1 MGAVNTYNPRKVT
14 MSMGRHIVSGFAD
27 DSFISI
33 EPVGDGNSVVVGAD
47 GEALISVDPSS
58 VYTVKITLLQRSKT
72 NTFLQKQYELLKSGG
87 KGIFDVNIKDIL
99 GAEKFSGSQAFVNKM
114 ATKGYGK
121 AGTNREWEITV
132 VDGVNG

>member
-1 MGAVNTYNPRKVT
+1 MTNVYNPRKIT

-47 GEALISVDPSS
+47 GEALVSVDPST
-58 VYTVKITLLQRSKT
+58 VYTVKVSLLQRSKT
-72 NTFLQKQYELLKSGG
+72 NSYLQQQYELLRSGG
-87 KGIFDVNIKDIL
+87 NGIFDINIKDII
-99 GAEKFSGSQAFVNKM
+99 GNEKFSGTQAFVTKP